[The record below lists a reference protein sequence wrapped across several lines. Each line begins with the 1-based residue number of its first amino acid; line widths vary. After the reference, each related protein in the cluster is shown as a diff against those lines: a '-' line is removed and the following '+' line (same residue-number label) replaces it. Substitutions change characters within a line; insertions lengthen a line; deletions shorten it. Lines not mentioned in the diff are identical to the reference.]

1 MDLQL
6 INKIIKD
13 GEQINI
19 YKIKNEVFY
28 KILYNEKIYTLSE
41 NKKGIRIIKKWESME
56 KFIA

>member
-13 GEQINI
+13 GEQIDI

-28 KILYNEKIYTLSE
+28 KISYNGKIYTLSE
-41 NKKGIRIIKKWESME
+41 NKKGIRIIKIWESME
-56 KFIA
+56 KFTT